1 VWFKDAKNRTFA
13 LNNFAVHDVIKTG
26 IVRTFQNIE
35 LVTELTILENVL
47 VAAHTQ
53 YETGFFAHMFAT
65 PALKRENEQLTK
77 KALSVLKQMRLLH
90 LKDEYPIGMP
100 YGILKRIELA
110 RTLMANASLIILD
123 EPAAGLND
131 TETTELATIVRQIA
145 SEYKITV
152 FLVEHDMSLVMDI
165 CDHICAIS
173 FGKKLAYGTPREI
186 QNDKAV
192 QEAYLGVDHD

>member
-1 VWFKDAKNRTFA
+1 
-13 LNNFAVHDVIKTG
+13 
-26 IVRTFQNIE
+26 
-35 LVTELTILENVL
+35 
-47 VAAHTQ
+47 
-53 YETGFFAHMFAT
+53 
-65 PALKRENEQLTK
+65 
-77 KALSVLKQMRLLH
+77 MRLLH

-131 TETTELATIVRQIA
+131 SETTELATIVKQIS
-145 SEYKITV
+145 SEYKITI

-192 QEAYLGVDHD
+192 QEAYLGVDHE